1 MKEGPDLRFNLYLS
15 HRPSL
20 IDYAARMLGSR
31 EAAEDIV
38 QEAYIRFVPATSDGE
53 PRHKS
58 YLFRVVH
65 NLAVDM
71 LRRKKLEYQRKKFD
85 APSWAVPQPMPTPE
99 ETVLF
104 CEGVRRT
111 MDIIADLPQN
121 QRIAL
126 EMHRFGGYSPE
137 QIAAHL
143 GVSVPTVYRLVQTA
157 VATITMQLTQ
167 DVGEP
172 CPSRD

>member
-1 MKEGPDLRFNLYLS
+1 MKEGPDLRFSIYLS

-20 IDYAARMLGSR
+20 IEYAARMLGSR
-31 EAAEDIV
+31 EAAEDIL
-38 QEAYIRFVPATSDGE
+38 QDAFLRFVAATSDGP

-58 YLFRVVH
+58 YLFRIVH

-71 LRRKKLEYQRKKFD
+71 LRRKKLERRRKMEG
-85 APSWAVPQPMPTPE
+85 APAWAAPQPMPTPE

-104 CEGVRRT
+104 CESIRRA
-111 MDIIADLPQN
+111 MDIIADLPDD
-121 QRIAL
+121 QRVAL
-126 EMHRFGGYSPE
+126 EMRRFGGCPPE

-157 VATITMQLTQ
+157 VATLTLRLRQ
-167 DVGEP
+167 DP
-172 CPSRD
+172 APTSPS